1 MLALG
6 EISHLVSRENDQ
18 TIMNTT
24 SLSNFFNNTEDIIS
38 NTLTNED
45 ITIIKSE
52 EGNVVV
58 ISEQQFLALL
68 NAMRK
73 SDVRNKL

>member
-1 MLALG
+1 
-6 EISHLVSRENDQ
+6 
-18 TIMNTT
+18 MNTT
-24 SLSNFFNNTEDIIS
+24 SLSNFLNNTKDIIS

-45 ITIIKSE
+45 ITIVKSE

>member
-1 MLALG
+1 
-6 EISHLVSRENDQ
+6 
-18 TIMNTT
+18 MNTT
-24 SLSNFFNNTEDIIS
+24 SLSNFLNNTEDIIS

-45 ITIIKSE
+45 ITIVKSE